1 MKKYV
6 MIMKIQRYI
15 TVSFLGV
22 AMILESN
29 RIQKDIPIP
38 LYYQLKE
45 LILSEIKNGNYPG
58 GSMIPTESEICSF
71 FHISRTTVRQA
82 ITELVQE
89 GHLYRVK
96 SKGTF
101 VAIKPINQDFIQ
113 KLESFDEQ
121 IRRSGSIPST
131 EILELS
137 RRTADNKVAEK
148 LNLTEGDPVI
158 YLYRKRFADKRPIV
172 LVETFLP
179 YDKCSFLLTQDL
191 KQTPLYQLLSSS
203 TDTEIYFIKRLVEA
217 VEANAND
224 EKLMGIKRGRPIQYF
239 ESVGCN
245 SVGAPIEFSIA
256 RYRGDYNQFEV
267 TLFLKNK

>member
-1 MKKYV
+1 
-6 MIMKIQRYI
+6 
-15 TVSFLGV
+15 
-22 AMILESN
+22 
-29 RIQKDIPIP
+29 
-38 LYYQLKE
+38 
-45 LILSEIKNGNYPG
+45 
-58 GSMIPTESEICSF
+58 MIPTESEICSF

-191 KQTPLYQLLSSS
+191 KQTRKSILSNVLSKLWKPMQMTKSSWESNAESLYNILNLSAATALELLSSFLLPV
-203 TDTEIYFIKRLVEA
+203 IA
-217 VEANAND
+217 VTITSL
-224 EKLMGIKRGRPIQYF
+224 KLRSF
-239 ESVGCN
+239 
-245 SVGAPIEFSIA
+245 
-256 RYRGDYNQFEV
+256 
-267 TLFLKNK
+267 

>member
-96 SKGTF
+96 SNG
-101 VAIKPINQDFIQ
+101 
-113 KLESFDEQ
+113 
-121 IRRSGSIPST
+121 
-131 EILELS
+131 
-137 RRTADNKVAEK
+137 
-148 LNLTEGDPVI
+148 
-158 YLYRKRFADKRPIV
+158 
-172 LVETFLP
+172 
-179 YDKCSFLLTQDL
+179 
-191 KQTPLYQLLSSS
+191 
-203 TDTEIYFIKRLVEA
+203 YF
-217 VEANAND
+217 
-224 EKLMGIKRGRPIQYF
+224 
-239 ESVGCN
+239 CCH
-245 SVGAPIEFSIA
+245 
-256 RYRGDYNQFEV
+256 
-267 TLFLKNK
+267 

>member
-1 MKKYV
+1 
-6 MIMKIQRYI
+6 
-15 TVSFLGV
+15 
-22 AMILESN
+22 MILESN

-191 KQTPLYQLLSSS
+191 NRLLCTSFFLPRQTRKSILSNVLSKLWKPMQMTKSSWESNAESLYNILNLSAAIALELLSSFLLPV
-203 TDTEIYFIKRLVEA
+203 IA
-217 VEANAND
+217 VIITSL
-224 EKLMGIKRGRPIQYF
+224 KLRSF
-239 ESVGCN
+239 
-245 SVGAPIEFSIA
+245 
-256 RYRGDYNQFEV
+256 
-267 TLFLKNK
+267 

>member
-82 ITELVQE
+82 IT
-89 GHLYRVK
+89 
-96 SKGTF
+96 
-101 VAIKPINQDFIQ
+101 
-113 KLESFDEQ
+113 
-121 IRRSGSIPST
+121 
-131 EILELS
+131 
-137 RRTADNKVAEK
+137 
-148 LNLTEGDPVI
+148 
-158 YLYRKRFADKRPIV
+158 
-172 LVETFLP
+172 
-179 YDKCSFLLTQDL
+179 
-191 KQTPLYQLLSSS
+191 
-203 TDTEIYFIKRLVEA
+203 
-217 VEANAND
+217 
-224 EKLMGIKRGRPIQYF
+224 
-239 ESVGCN
+239 
-245 SVGAPIEFSIA
+245 
-256 RYRGDYNQFEV
+256 
-267 TLFLKNK
+267 

>member
-1 MKKYV
+1 MLLFPHQPYHCPAGHH
-6 MIMKIQRYI
+6 RACAGRAP
-15 TVSFLGV
+15 VS
-22 AMILESN
+22 
-29 RIQKDIPIP
+29 
-38 LYYQLKE
+38 
-45 LILSEIKNGNYPG
+45 
-58 GSMIPTESEICSF
+58 C
-71 FHISRTTVRQA
+71 
-82 ITELVQE
+82 
-89 GHLYRVK
+89 K

-137 RRTADNKVAEK
+137 RRTADHKVAEK
-148 LNLTEGDPVI
+148 LNLSEGDPVI
-158 YLYRKRFADKRPIV
+158 YLYRKRLADNRPIV
-172 LVETFLP
+172 LVETYLP

-224 EKLMGIKRGRPIQYF
+224 EKLMGINA
-239 ESVGCN
+239 ESLYN
-245 SVGAPIEFSIA
+245 ILNLSAAIA
-256 RYRGDYNQFEV
+256 LELLSSFLLPVIAV
-267 TLFLKNK
+267 TITSLKLRSF